1 MSSEARAVGGESSVW
16 KQEMEARLA
25 LATPQDTVRGLFF
38 LSMLEV
44 VRELA
49 DEATVERCLES
60 TGERKFLEFFNYPAS
75 MLVRLTF
82 TAGHELSARH
92 GSFDEALRQLGQQA
106 MVDFFASVMGRALM
120 NLPGQDIRH
129 VVSSIQTMYR
139 MSTSYG
145 ERKVVW
151 EGPMRGRLLLRRN
164 FIPAPYH
171 EGGLRTTLDKMGA
184 PHVRV
189 TGTQKGLL
197 DSEYEFSWG
206 APEVPS
212 GGAS

>member
-1 MSSEARAVGGESSVW
+1 
-16 KQEMEARLA
+16 MEARLG

-44 VRELA
+44 VRALT
-49 DEATVERCLES
+49 DEATVERCLEA
-60 TGERKFLEFFNYPAS
+60 TGEREFLEFFNYPAS
-75 MLVRLTF
+75 LLIRLTF

-92 GSFDEALRQLGQQA
+92 GSFDEALRHLGRQA
-106 MVDFFASVMGRALM
+106 MADFFASAMGRSLL

-129 VVSSIQTMYR
+129 LVSSMQTMYR
-139 MSTSYG
+139 MTMSYG
-145 ERKVVW
+145 ERQVVW
-151 EGPMRGRLLLRRN
+151 EGPTRGRLLLTRN

-189 TGTQKGLL
+189 TGTQTALL

-206 APEVPS
+206 PPEVP
-212 GGAS
+212 